1 MDNNPESKT
10 LLPTWDNNGAN
21 MSDWDGLDEFVC
33 VAELGHFSGA
43 AKQLGLSSSHV
54 SRQIARLEDR
64 LQTRLFYRSTRRVSL
79 TEAGQTFLQHCQ
91 RLQDAREEALQA
103 IGDMGGEPKGL
114 LRMTCAVA
122 YGEDFIMPLVNR
134 FMQRYPQLRIQTTLT
149 NQTLDLLHGS
159 YDLAIRLGR
168 LPDSSMVATRIA
180 PRRMYLCAAPAY
192 LDQHG
197 APHSLSELSRHN
209 CLVGSSET
217 WNFLQSG
224 REMTMRVQGNWR
236 CNSGKA
242 VLDAALLGFGLCQL
256 PDYYVREH
264 LRSGTLRS
272 LLHQHQPP
280 HTAVWGLYPQQRHLS
295 PKVRQLVEWL
305 KTGLA
310 ERSEYRDEG

>member
-1 MDNNPESKT
+1 
-10 LLPTWDNNGAN
+10 
-21 MSDWDGLDEFVC
+21 MSNWDGLDEFVC

-43 AKQLGLSSSHV
+43 AKQLGVSSSHV

-79 TEAGQTFLQHCQ
+79 TEAGKTFLQHCQ

-134 FMQRYPQLRIQTTLT
+134 FMQRHPQLQIETTLT

-168 LPDSSMVATRIA
+168 LQDSSMVATRLA
-180 PRRMYLCAAPAY
+180 PRRMYLCASPSY
-192 LDQHG
+192 LQHHG
-197 APHSLSELSRHN
+197 APHSLSELPRHN
-209 CLVGSSET
+209 CLIGSSDS
-217 WNFLQSG
+217 WDFQQAG
-224 REMTMRVQGNWR
+224 REVAIRVQGNWR

-242 VLDAALLGFGLCQL
+242 VLEAALLGFGLCQL

-272 LLHQHQPP
+272 LLQHHQPP
-280 HTAVWGLYPQQRHLS
+280 HTAVWALYPQQRHLS
-295 PKVRQLVEWL
+295 PKVRQLIAYL
-305 KTGLA
+305 KKGLA
-310 ERSEYRDEG
+310 ARVEYQGEL